1 MNTKI
6 IEKNIEDKSS
16 SDFED
21 ISVKNED
28 WKYVGKNVFNI
39 NNFDTGKESKLTTN
53 KEFNVDS
60 NCHSHSV
67 NNEIEG
73 VTLTSLDEVTSPV
86 VDESIKRPLDKFV
99 VEQFEK
105 VTGGFRLDIEKD
117 FSEYYSINY
126 QSDDTSVPYLGI
138 NVNTNTSGK
147 VFLNFAEAVKGNTYP
162 IIELFLDK
170 NASLELIISATTES
184 EIQLINTLYG
194 KLLNDANL
202 SIHLVST
209 GATFSRSRMDIDLV
223 GNGSRFNIDGV
234 YFGEENQVHDN
245 RVFVNHLG
253 TNTSSNMITKGV
265 LGDESSSIF
274 TGTIHIGE
282 GAEKTDSHQQNRNIL
297 LSEKATAQSVPNL
310 EILCDDVICSHGSSV
325 GPIEEKLYHYVMSRG
340 IEKETAEKILIKGF
354 FNEVINEESWEI
366 IHDQVSGILEKK
378 YENVLKRGNNGKG

>member
-1 MNTKI
+1 MNIKI
-6 IEKNIEDKSS
+6 IEKNIEDKASK
-16 SDFED
+16 DFDD

-39 NNFDTGKESKLTTN
+39 NNFETGKESKLVTSS
-53 KEFNVDS
+53 EFNVDS
-60 NCHSHSV
+60 NCYNHSV
-67 NNEIEG
+67 NNEIDG
-73 VTLTSLDEVTSPV
+73 AIVTGLNDISSPV
-86 VDESIKRPLDKFV
+86 IDKSIKRPLDKFV

-126 QSDDTSVPYLGI
+126 QSDDTAVPYLGI
-138 NVNTNTSGK
+138 NVSTNISGK
-147 VFLNFAEAVKGNTYP
+147 VFLNFAELVKGNTYP
-162 IIELFLDK
+162 LIELFLDK
-170 NASLELIISATTES
+170 NANLELIISATTDS
-184 EIQLINTLYG
+184 EIQLINSLYG

-209 GATFSRSRMDIDLV
+209 GGSFSRSRMDIDLV

-253 TNTSSNMITKGV
+253 KNTSSNMITKGV

-325 GPIEEKLYHYVMSRG
+325 GPIDEKLYHYVMSRG
-340 IEKETAEKILIKGF
+340 IEKEVAEKLLIKGF
-354 FNEVINEESWEI
+354 FNEVINYESWKI
-366 IHDQVSGILEKK
+366 IHDQVSNILEKK
-378 YENVLKRGNNGKG
+378 YKNVLERANNGKS

>member
-1 MNTKI
+1 LNTKI
-6 IEKNIEDKSS
+6 IEKNLEDKASK
-16 SDFED
+16 DFED

-39 NNFDTGKESKLTTN
+39 NNFETGKESKLVTSS
-53 KEFNVDS
+53 EFNVDS
-60 NCHSHSV
+60 NCYNHSV
-67 NNEIEG
+67 NNEIDG
-73 VTLTSLDEVTSPV
+73 AIVIGLNDISSPV
-86 VDESIKRPLDKFV
+86 IDKSIKRPLDKFV

-105 VTGGFRLDIEKD
+105 VTGGFRLEIEKD

-126 QSDDTSVPYLGI
+126 QSDDTVVPYLGI
-138 NVNTNTSGK
+138 NVKTNTSGK
-147 VFLNFAEAVKGNTYP
+147 VFLNFAELVKGNTYP
-162 IIELFLDK
+162 LIELFLDK
-170 NASLELIISATTES
+170 NANLELIISATTDS
-184 EIQLINTLYG
+184 EIQLINSLYG

-209 GATFSRSRMDIDLV
+209 GASFSRSRMDIDLV

-253 TNTSSNMITKGV
+253 KNTSSNMITKGV

-325 GPIEEKLYHYVMSRG
+325 GPIDEKLYHYVMSRG
-340 IEKETAEKILIKGF
+340 IEKEVAEKLLIKGF
-354 FNEVINEESWEI
+354 FNEVINYESWKI
-366 IHDQVSGILEKK
+366 IHDQVSNILEKK
-378 YENVLKRGNNGKG
+378 YKNVLERANNGKS

>member
-1 MNTKI
+1 MNKKI
-6 IEKNIEDKSS
+6 IEKNIQNKASK
-16 SDFED
+16 DFED

-39 NNFDTGKESKLTTN
+39 NNFEIGKESKLSSN
-53 KEFNVDS
+53 EEFNLDS
-60 NCHSHSV
+60 NCYNHSV
-67 NNEIEG
+67 NDDIEG
-73 VTLTSLDEVTSPV
+73 VSVTNLIDITSPI

-99 VEQFEK
+99 LEQFEK
-105 VTGGFRLDIEKD
+105 VTGGFRLDLDKD

-126 QSDDTSVPYLGI
+126 QSDDTAVPYLGI

-147 VFLNFAEAVKGNTYP
+147 VFLNFAELVKGNTYP
-162 IIELFLDK
+162 LIELFLDK
-170 NASLELIISATTES
+170 NASLELIISATS
-184 EIQLINTLYG
+184 DSDIQLINTLYG
-194 KLLNDANL
+194 KLLNDASL

-209 GATFSRSRMDIDLV
+209 GASFSRSRMDIDLI

-253 TNTSSNMITKGV
+253 KNTSSNMITKGV

-325 GPIEEKLYHYVMSRG
+325 GPIDEKLYHYVMSRG
-340 IEKETAEKILIKGF
+340 IDKESAEKLLIKGF
-354 FNEVINEESWEI
+354 FNEVINDESWEI
-366 IHDQVSGILEKK
+366 IHDQVSNILEKK
-378 YENVLKRGNNGKG
+378 YENVLERANNGKS